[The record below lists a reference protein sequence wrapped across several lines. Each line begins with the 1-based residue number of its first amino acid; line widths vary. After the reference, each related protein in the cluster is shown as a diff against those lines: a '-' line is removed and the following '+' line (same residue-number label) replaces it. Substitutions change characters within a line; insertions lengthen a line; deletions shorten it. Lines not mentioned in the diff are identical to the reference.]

1 MSAGSAR
8 HPYRLTSARTLAEA
22 EAARHV
28 ADMVWLVLL
37 TAPGERLHRPDFGA
51 GLGASAVFQPLDQAL
66 LSLVEARAR
75 GSLERSLGDR
85 VEVLDLAVS
94 VVGESR
100 LQASVTYRLRPA
112 GEATAVEVVAE
123 VGT

>member
-1 MSAGSAR
+1 
-8 HPYRLTSARTLAEA
+8 
-22 EAARHV
+22 
-28 ADMVWLVLL
+28 
-37 TAPGERLHRPDFGA
+37 
-51 GLGASAVFQPLDQAL
+51 
-66 LSLVEARAR
+66 
-75 GSLERSLGDR
+75 
-85 VEVLDLAVS
+85 VLDLAVS